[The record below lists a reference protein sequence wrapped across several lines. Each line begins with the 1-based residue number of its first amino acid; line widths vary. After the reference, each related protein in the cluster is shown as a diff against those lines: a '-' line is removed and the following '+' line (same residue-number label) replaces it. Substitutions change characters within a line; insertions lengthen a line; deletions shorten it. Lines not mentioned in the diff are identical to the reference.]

1 MPERHSRA
9 RDPAHL
15 APMAPFANF
24 VTRELAGHRRRVH
37 SVAWNCTGR
46 KLASGSVD
54 QTARVYDVEHG
65 SHSGRDVELKGH
77 SDSVDQVSWDPSSP
91 DRLATVS
98 ADKTLRFWDVR
109 AGGRAVATV
118 ALTDENINVAW
129 SPDGAQVAVGNRDD
143 VFAFVDAKT
152 HEVTRTTP
160 KFTYQVNDASWNR
173 AGDVFYLTTADGF
186 AEALRFPELTP
197 LHRMKGHTSSVYAM
211 ALDPSRDRVA
221 FGGADAMVSV
231 WDTHECV
238 CVSVVDRLQAPV
250 RAVSFSHDGAFL
262 AAAGDD
268 DAVDVSD
275 AGAAGAFAR
284 VASVP
289 VRGGSVSSMRWS
301 PTHHVL
307 AFAGEGG
314 DRGNTGSVA
323 LWAAPSGVARR

>member
-1 MPERHSRA
+1 M
-9 RDPAHL
+9 
-15 APMAPFANF
+15 
-24 VTRELAGHRRRVH
+24 
-37 SVAWNCTGR
+37 
-46 KLASGSVD
+46 
-54 QTARVYDVEHG
+54 
-65 SHSGRDVELKGH
+65 ELKGH

-152 HEVTRTTP
+152 HKVTRTTA
-160 KFTYQVNDASWNR
+160 KFPYQVNDASWNR

-186 AEALRFPELTP
+186 AEALRFPSLAP
-197 LHRMKGHTSSVYAM
+197 MHRMKGHTSSVYAM
-211 ALDPSRDRVA
+211 ALDPARDRVA

-238 CVSVVDRLQAPV
+238 CVGVVARLQAPV

-268 DAVDVSD
+268 DAVDVAD
-275 AGAAGAFAR
+275 AATFAR
-284 VASVP
+284 VASAP

-314 DRGNTGSVA
+314 GGGSAGSVA
-323 LWAAPSGVARR
+323 LWAAPASALRGA

>member
-197 LHRMKGHTSSVYAM
+197 LHRMKGHTSSVVT
-211 ALDPSRDRVA
+211 DGTKRVDSK
-221 FGGADAMVSV
+221 GHSQVG
-231 WDTHECV
+231 
-238 CVSVVDRLQAPV
+238 
-250 RAVSFSHDGAFL
+250 
-262 AAAGDD
+262 
-268 DAVDVSD
+268 
-275 AGAAGAFAR
+275 
-284 VASVP
+284 
-289 VRGGSVSSMRWS
+289 
-301 PTHHVL
+301 
-307 AFAGEGG
+307 
-314 DRGNTGSVA
+314 
-323 LWAAPSGVARR
+323 